1 MTENQEKK
9 IKKISGVVVSTKM
22 KDTATVLVDRFVK
35 HPKYKKFIKSSKK
48 FQVHDPE
55 NTAKIGDK
63 VEITQSKPVSKI
75 KKFKLVK

>member
-1 MTENQEKK
+1 MTEEKK
-9 IKKISGVVVSTKM
+9 VKKISGVVVSTKM

-35 HPKYKKFIKSSKK
+35 HPKYQKFIKSSKK

-55 NTAKIGDK
+55 NTAKVGDK
-63 VEITQSKPVSKI
+63 VEITQTKPISKT

>member
-1 MTENQEKK
+1 MAEVNQEKK

-35 HPKYKKFIKSSKK
+35 HPKYQKFIKSSKK

-55 NTAKIGDK
+55 NTAEVG
-63 VEITQSKPVSKI
+63 
-75 KKFKLVK
+75 